1 MLFGRSRDLPKQR
14 DEGGGGATSVVI
26 ALVLMA
32 LGAVALKPMPAGR
45 GPSPGRVEAP
55 VNRSPSPG
63 FGLHRIPSLFPF
75 HPLSRRGAARQ
86 APEGMPAG
94 AAARAGADF
103 TAPARSIRQL
113 QLDLL
118 MLAVPML
125 AVVLAEPFLTLID
138 TWFIGTVLAADQ
150 AKAGLAAL
158 SANCSLFNLIT
169 CCFSFF
175 TMSSTAI
182 VARAGGGPKA
192 AGQGVKNGV
201 FLAWAMASLLSG
213 FLILYTTPVLVLG
226 YGIDPSVASFT
237 PAVEYLRIRALAIP
251 AILTQNVLVGVCLG
265 VKESRAPVLGCAA
278 SALTNI
284 VLDYLFISVYG
295 WGVAGAAAA
304 TAAASYTG
312 ILAIW
317 ALLRRKIHI
326 EEPWRMP
333 SLDELKPFVKTSAT
347 LFLGSTACG
356 LFVCV
361 CVCVCVCVRE
371 RERERERGH
380 KPSRS

>member
-1 MLFGRSRDLPKQR
+1 
-14 DEGGGGATSVVI
+14 
-26 ALVLMA
+26 
-32 LGAVALKPMPAGR
+32 
-45 GPSPGRVEAP
+45 
-55 VNRSPSPG
+55 
-63 FGLHRIPSLFPF
+63 
-75 HPLSRRGAARQ
+75 
-86 APEGMPAG
+86 
-94 AAARAGADF
+94 
-103 TAPARSIRQL
+103 
-113 QLDLL
+113 

-333 SLDELKPFVKTSAT
+333 SLDDLKPFVKTSAT

-356 LFVCV
+356 L
-361 CVCVCVCVRE
+361 
-371 RERERERGH
+371 
-380 KPSRS
+380 